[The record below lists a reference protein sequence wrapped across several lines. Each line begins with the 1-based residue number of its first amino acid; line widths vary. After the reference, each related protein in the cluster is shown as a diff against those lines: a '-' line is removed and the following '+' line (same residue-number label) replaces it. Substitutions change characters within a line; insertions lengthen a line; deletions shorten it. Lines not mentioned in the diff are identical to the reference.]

1 MKKRTSDYE
10 INALCGMLI
19 EDFIKK
25 FHYSNTRVI
34 DIETFVTDYLGTKI
48 VFETFDYETKGRD
61 GFLSDGI
68 TQLRVIRDG
77 ISQRVIYPKNII
89 VINSDLNDP
98 NVLARLRF
106 TIAHEAGHL
115 ILNRHIPGSC
125 EAAFHTEF
133 TEGEE
138 YSIEMLKSML
148 SIREIMSNKA
158 AASLLMPPFIV
169 SRALNTYNNGNKVT
183 AYTGSDTILPDISK
197 RIIQRMADSMGVSFT
212 ACYLRLKELSLFEVK
227 PFSEYALNFNNMEAG
242 NEQSI

>member
-138 YSIEMLKSML
+138 YSMEMLKSML

-197 RIIQRMADSMGVSFT
+197 RIIQRMADSMGVSFS
-212 ACYLRLKELSLFEVK
+212 ACYRRLIYKT
-227 PFSEYALNFNNMEAG
+227 YR
-242 NEQSI
+242 